1 MNIGDWITG
10 AGLICMLVAAT
21 GLEGIGWKSCLLLV
35 LASAAIM
42 MLGFVISKIEE
53 FIEEAD
59 MKTPFAPDK
68 NKGRR

>member
-53 FIEEAD
+53 FIEETD
-59 MKTPFAPDK
+59 MKTPFVPDK

>member
-21 GLEGIGWKSCLLLV
+21 GLEGTGWKSCLLLV
-35 LASAAIM
+35 LASVAIM
-42 MLGFVISKIEE
+42 MLGFVISKLQEYIEE
-53 FIEEAD
+53 TD

>member
-10 AGLICMLVAAT
+10 AGLICMMVAAT

-53 FIEEAD
+53 SIEKTD
-59 MKTPFAPDK
+59 MKTPSAPDK